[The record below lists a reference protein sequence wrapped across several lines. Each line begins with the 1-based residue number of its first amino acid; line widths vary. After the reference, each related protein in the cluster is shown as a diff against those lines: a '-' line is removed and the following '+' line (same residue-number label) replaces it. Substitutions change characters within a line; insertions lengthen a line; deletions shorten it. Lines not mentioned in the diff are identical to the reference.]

1 MQIIKFSYYYYSKLR
16 VNSKKWN
23 KMVKFVY
30 LNILE
35 NELQGKFTVVAIWKR
50 KPKRE
55 MWMYTSKWKTILN
68 YKGGLQFEKSSV
80 K

>member
-1 MQIIKFSYYYYSKLR
+1 MQIIKFSYYYYSKLW
-16 VNSKKWN
+16 VNSMKWN

-50 KPKRE
+50 KLKRE

-68 YKGGLQFEKSSV
+68 YKGGLQFEKLSV